1 MDAGGK
7 EGEKKTKYPH
17 RLKCAGPPGSQLKHL
32 LAKRNYGHDILQIM
46 KGEKEQRSQAAR
58 KDTR

>member
-7 EGEKKTKYPH
+7 KGEKKLNI
-17 RLKCAGPPGSQLKHL
+17 RIDSSVLALPGAQLKHL